1 MGKAKPKTR
10 NIQVQIK
17 QKRQQKL
24 KKLREKYLNTSKKTE
39 KQNILDKMQR
49 IAPHLDVGAY
59 VKEGNK

>member
-39 KQNILDKMQR
+39 KQNILDKMKR
-49 IAPHLDVGAY
+49 VAPHLNVEAY
-59 VKEGNK
+59 VKEGSK